1 MSVSLFCWEH
11 CPHGEFSPERL
22 VKKSRVTFYKKVS
35 VLFGYFG
42 ISGDF
47 FEEVVGILLVVH
59 AAADVLHA
67 VADDE
72 VVGMEQ
78 EIVGGNL
85 VEHFLGEG
93 DCGRLILYEHLR
105 MELFII

>member
-93 DCGRLILYEHLR
+93 YGGGFVFDEHVRTELLI
-105 MELFII
+105 I